1 MYHVIYILRVE
12 ILHFLSSIDNGN
24 LFYFQTSLQF
34 ISVAISELITQSMY
48 FICILFLRIFEF
60 MMMPYKIKHKIAPLR
75 KNPVK
80 YCSYLNAIC
89 YIYFYRYTKKKSST
103 GYTVYAILLQWPKA
117 GTLTLGAPQTTTAT
131 VVSLLGY
138 QGNFDWSKGPTGG
151 IEIKFPLIGWNMMP
165 CKWAW
170 VLKLD
175 GISN

>member
-1 MYHVIYILRVE
+1 
-12 ILHFLSSIDNGN
+12 
-24 LFYFQTSLQF
+24 
-34 ISVAISELITQSMY
+34 
-48 FICILFLRIFEF
+48 
-60 MMMPYKIKHKIAPLR
+60 MP
-75 KNPVK
+75 
-80 YCSYLNAIC
+80 LNAIC
-89 YIYFYRYTKKKSST
+89 YVCFYRYTKKKSAT
-103 GYTVYAILLQWPKA
+103 GYTVYAILLQWPKT

-138 QGNFDWSKGPTGG
+138 QGNFNWSKGPTGG